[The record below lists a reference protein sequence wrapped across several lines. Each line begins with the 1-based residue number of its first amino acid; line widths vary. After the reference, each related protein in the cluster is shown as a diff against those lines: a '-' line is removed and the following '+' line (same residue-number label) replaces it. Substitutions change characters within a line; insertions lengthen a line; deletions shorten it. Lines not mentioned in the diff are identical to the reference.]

1 MSTMGEQSSRTD
13 QLRGMASDVKENL
26 KDVSNAARDMAQEKL
41 GEAREVAGQYYQQGR
56 ERAQALEQNLETYIK
71 EQPVT
76 SIMVAAG
83 VGFLIGVLWSR

>member
-13 QLRGMASDVKENL
+13 QLRGMASDVKDNL
-26 KDVSNAARDMAQEKL
+26 NELGASARDMAQEKL